1 MINRILI
8 RIKVVQMLYSYTV
21 IKGGKTL
28 DKAKKE
34 LQLSLDKSY
43 ELYIALLQLMG
54 DLTHVQDLRL
64 DEAKHK
70 FLPSPEDLNPNMR
83 FVENQLVETLRSNEV
98 FQEFVDKNKITW
110 HDDMIFLRLMLDKV
124 LHSEEYQEYMAMEKT
139 DFASDCEVWYQLMKK
154 VILPDDDLLDHLENS
169 SMYWNEDDLEIM
181 GQFVLKTIHRIA
193 DGSKKPLSPK
203 YKDEEDEEFGGLLF
217 TKSVA
222 QMKEN
227 NELIDQFVK
236 SEKWDSE
243 RLALMDRVVMCAA
256 LTEMK
261 EFDGIPVNVSLNEYI
276 ELAKNF
282 STPNSGQ
289 FVNGILNAIVK
300 HLRQEK
306 VIIKN

>member
-243 RLALMDRVVMCAA
+243 RLALMDRIVMCAA

>member
-98 FQEFVDKNKITW
+98 FQELVDKNKITW

>member
-236 SEKWDSE
+236 SEKWNSE
-243 RLALMDRVVMCAA
+243 RLALMDRIVMCAA

>member
-98 FQEFVDKNKITW
+98 FQELVDKNKITW

-289 FVNGILNAIVK
+289 FVNCILNAIVK